1 MLVVQK
7 YSGKTL
13 DGTDESIR
21 NIARNIAAKH
31 DEGCDLVVVISSR
44 REEKHTIIDRAFRIN
59 PAVKKRE
66 LDMMLCCC
74 EQITA
79 SLVASTLDAMG
90 YPAVSIAGWQYGV
103 LTDSSHTNAKV
114 KTVTAQ
120 RINEE
125 LDRKNIV
132 IIAGY
137 QGLNK
142 DNDITTLGRGG
153 SDTLA
158 VAIAAAIKADYCQM
172 FTVRDGIFTAD
183 PDIVPNARR
192 VEEISFDEMYE
203 LMTNE
208 ENIIHIRAVEL
219 AHKYYVNLELLS
231 AFDSNGG
238 TRIREMSE
246 MEKKVVTSIT
256 KDTNIARVALIG
268 VPDTPGIAF
277 KIFSM
282 LSKKNINVDIIL
294 QAMGRENTQD
304 ISFTVSKDSLEE
316 ARAIIEE
323 KMPFLGA
330 KKLSIETNVAKISVV
345 GAGMAQSSGV
355 AANVF
360 EAMFDADV
368 NIEMISTSEIK
379 ISMLVK
385 AEDCEKALNAI
396 HDKFMLH
403 KNI

>member
-7 YSGKTL
+7 YSGKVL
-13 DGTDESIR
+13 DGTDEAIR
-21 NIARNIAAKH
+21 NVAKNIAAKH
-31 DEGCDLVVVISSR
+31 DEGCNLVVVISSR
-44 REEKHTIIDRAFRIN
+44 RDEKHTIIDRALRIN

-79 SLVASTLDAMG
+79 SLVASALDEMG

-125 LDRKNIV
+125 LERKNIV

-142 DNDITTLGRGG
+142 DNDITTLGKGG

-172 FTVRDGIFTAD
+172 FTVRDGIYTAD

-192 VEEISFDEMYE
+192 VSDISFDEMYE

-208 ENIIHIRAVEL
+208 ENPIHIRALEL
-219 AHKYYVNLELLS
+219 AHKYFVNLELRS
-231 AFDSNGG
+231 AFESDGG
-238 TRIREMSE
+238 TRVREMSE

-355 AANVF
+355 AADVF

-368 NIEMISTSEIK
+368 NIDMISTSEIK
-379 ISMLVK
+379 ISMLVN
-385 AEDCEKALNAI
+385 AQDSEKAVKAI

>member
-1 MLVVQK
+1 
-7 YSGKTL
+7 
-13 DGTDESIR
+13 
-21 NIARNIAAKH
+21 
-31 DEGCDLVVVISSR
+31 
-44 REEKHTIIDRAFRIN
+44 
-59 PAVKKRE
+59 
-66 LDMMLCCC
+66 
-74 EQITA
+74 
-79 SLVASTLDAMG
+79 
-90 YPAVSIAGWQYGV
+90 
-103 LTDSSHTNAKV
+103 
-114 KTVTAQ
+114 
-120 RINEE
+120 
-125 LDRKNIV
+125 
-132 IIAGY
+132 
-137 QGLNK
+137 
-142 DNDITTLGRGG
+142 
-153 SDTLA
+153 
-158 VAIAAAIKADYCQM
+158 
-172 FTVRDGIFTAD
+172 
-183 PDIVPNARR
+183 
-192 VEEISFDEMYE
+192 
-203 LMTNE
+203 
-208 ENIIHIRAVEL
+208 
-219 AHKYYVNLELLS
+219 
-231 AFDSNGG
+231 
-238 TRIREMSE
+238 MSE

-355 AANVF
+355 AADVF

-379 ISMLVK
+379 ISMLVN
-385 AEDCEKALNAI
+385 AQDSEKALKAI